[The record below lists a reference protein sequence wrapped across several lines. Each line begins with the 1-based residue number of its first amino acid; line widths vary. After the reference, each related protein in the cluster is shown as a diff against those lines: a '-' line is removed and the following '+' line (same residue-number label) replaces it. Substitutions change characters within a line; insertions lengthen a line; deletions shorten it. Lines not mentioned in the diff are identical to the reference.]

1 MPGAFWN
8 RFERLERDALMEWI
22 LVRRRLLALL
32 VVVLG
37 LVLAAA
43 VGIFYAVGVS
53 HLNKQELQHFGHQQ
67 RLLRTHSPYQEG
79 LIHERVPPE

>member
-1 MPGAFWN
+1 VAIRDESRLYGI
-8 RFERLERDALMEWI
+8 ERKALVEWI
-22 LVRRRLLALL
+22 VLRRRLLVLL
-32 VVVLG
+32 IVALG
-37 LVLAAA
+37 LAASAA

-53 HLNKQELQHFGHQQ
+53 HLNKKELQHFGHQQ